1 MDDFI
6 DQEVQ
11 NLSGG
16 ELQRVAIV
24 LALGMPADIYVID
37 EPSAYLDSEQRIVA
51 SRVIKRFIMHAKKT
65 AFVVEHDFIMATY
78 LADRVIVFD
87 GEPSIKTHAN
97 TPESLLTGCNTFLKA
112 LDVTFRRDPSTYRP
126 RINKLNSVKDAE
138 QKAAGSYVSHEM
150 STTTVAGI
158 IANKT
163 IIVLPGGR
171 GLKGIAEDYDRNAAA
186 GCKLS
191 VQSSHRAGTKRRR
204 VIKSGAD
211 ELLDLVRAEDDKDDE
226 GDLADSTH
234 HRHGHDFK
242 ALEQK
247 PRLSAMVYFP
257 RRLPGNGHRHPS
269 QVTLPN
275 PSYVVPRR
283 VCCCFSFTQNR
294 RMHAT
299 RLWVMTT
306 TILQKA

>member
-1 MDDFI
+1 
-6 DQEVQ
+6 
-11 NLSGG
+11 
-16 ELQRVAIV
+16 LQRVAIV

-87 GEPSIKTHAN
+87 GEPSIDTHAN

-138 QKAAGSYVSHEM
+138 QKAAGSYVSQQS
-150 STTTVAGI
+150 STLTVGEFC
-158 IANKT
+158 ANKT
-163 IIVLPGGR
+163 FTVLPGGR
-171 GLKGIAEDYDRNAAA
+171 GLKGVAKDYNRDAAA
-186 GCKLS
+186 GRKLS

-211 ELLDLVRAEDDKDDE
+211 ELLDLEHAEHDKDDE

-234 HRHGHDFK
+234 HRHRPRPQANERKK
-242 ALEQK
+242 AEA
-247 PRLSAMVYFP
+247 SAMVIFP

-269 QVTLPN
+269 QVTLLSP
-275 PSYVVPRR
+275 PMFVPGR
-283 VCCCFSFTQNR
+283 VCCCCF
-294 RMHAT
+294 
-299 RLWVMTT
+299 RLPKIGACM
-306 TILQKA
+306 LRGYG